1 MPVAQAPGEI
11 LNCGL
16 RARLRNVNATGVIR
30 KITQEGCRDASSG
43 QSRMFTD
50 LPQVPE
56 VGLQSGELAFAQR
69 SAEPVERFRA
79 ARPMYDYFRQHW
91 IVKRCYFGSRLH
103 PGLDARLLGPHNVR
117 EHAGAGL
124 KILCGVLCVNPR
136 LDRTS
141 RRPNVELAERKILA
155 RGQSYRPLHQVD
167 ARHFFSHA
175 MLHLQARVDLEKIE
189 IPGGVVVD
197 KLDGARR
204 LVAYRLAELNRGLQK
219 PLPDCAPESRCGR
232 FFDDLLVPPLYRAIA
247 LAKSGYRAAAI
258 AEDLNLNVPG
268 LGNESFQVQSAA
280 SKVRLAQSRNRIE
293 SLVQLRR
300 RSTQPDADATA
311 ARCAFQ
317 HYWISDA
324 AGGFDRAVN
333 VFEQSTARQ

>member
-16 RARLRNVNATGVIR
+16 RARFRDVNASGVIR
-30 KITQEGCRDASSG
+30 KITQEGCCDSSG
-43 QSRMFTD
+43 GKSWMFTD
-50 LPQVPE
+50 LPQVRE
-56 VGLQSGELAFAQR
+56 VGFQSGELAFAQR

-79 ARPMYDYFRQHW
+79 ARHMYDYFRQHW
-91 IVKRCYFGSRLH
+91 IVKRRYFSSRLH

-124 KILCGVLCVNPR
+124 EILCGVLCVNPR

-155 RGQSYRPLHQVD
+155 RGLSHHPLHQVD
-167 ARHFFSHA
+167 AGHFFGYP

-247 LAKSGYRAAAI
+247 RAESGHR
-258 AEDLNLNVPG
+258 
-268 LGNESFQVQSAA
+268 
-280 SKVRLAQSRNRIE
+280 
-293 SLVQLRR
+293 
-300 RSTQPDADATA
+300 ADATA

-324 AGGFDRAVN
+324 VCGFDRGVD
-333 VFEQSTARQ
+333 VFEQSAARQ

>member
-1 MPVAQAPGEI
+1 
-11 LNCGL
+11 
-16 RARLRNVNATGVIR
+16 
-30 KITQEGCRDASSG
+30 
-43 QSRMFTD
+43 
-50 LPQVPE
+50 
-56 VGLQSGELAFAQR
+56 
-69 SAEPVERFRA
+69 
-79 ARPMYDYFRQHW
+79 MYDYFRQHW
-91 IVKRCYFGSRLH
+91 IVKRRYFGSRLH
-103 PGLDARLLGPHNVR
+103 PRLDARLLGPHNVR
-117 EHAGAGL
+117 EHARAGL
-124 KILCGVLCVNPR
+124 EILCGVLGVNPR
-136 LDRTS
+136 LDRTP
-141 RRPNVELAERKILA
+141 RRPNSELVERKILA
-155 RGQSYRPLHQVD
+155 RRLSHHRLPQVD
-167 ARHFFSHA
+167 AGHFFSYA
-175 MLHLQARVDLEKIE
+175 ALHWQARVDLDNIG
-189 IPGGVVVD
+189 IRGGVVVD

-280 SKVRLAQSRNRIE
+280 SKVRLAQSRDRIE

-311 ARCAFQ
+311 ARCTFQ

-324 AGGFDRAVN
+324 AGGFDRAVD
-333 VFEQSTARQ
+333 VFEQSAARQ

>member
-11 LNCGL
+11 LNCVL
-16 RARLRNVNATGVIR
+16 RPRFRNVNASGWIR
-30 KITQEGCRDASSG
+30 KITQEGCRDASG
-43 QSRMFTD
+43 GKGWMFTD
-50 LPQVPE
+50 LPQVRE

-69 SAEPVERFRA
+69 SAAPVERFHV
-79 ARPMYDYFRQHW
+79 ARPMHDYFRQHG
-91 IVKRCYFGSRLH
+91 IVKRRYFGSRLH
-103 PGLDARLLGPHNVR
+103 PRLDARLLGPHNVR

-124 KILCGVLCVNPR
+124 EILCGVLRVNPR

-141 RRPNVELAERKILA
+141 RRPNVELVERKILT
-155 RGQSYRPLHQVD
+155 RSLSYHPLHQVD
-167 ARHFFSHA
+167 AGHFFSYA

-204 LVAYRLAELNRGLQK
+204 LVTYRLAELNRGLQK
-219 PLPDCAPESRCGR
+219 PLPDSAVESRGGV
-232 FFDDLLVPPLYRAIA
+232 FFNDLLVPALYRAIA

-258 AEDLNLNVPG
+258 AEDLNLNVPS

-280 SKVRLAQSRNRIE
+280 SKVRLAQARDRIE
-293 SLVQLRR
+293 SLVEFRR
-300 RSTQPDADATA
+300 RSTHADADATA

-317 HYWISDA
+317 PYCISDA
-324 AGGFDRAVN
+324 VGGFDRGVD
-333 VFEQSTARQ
+333 VFEQSAARQ